1 MNYLLV
7 FLGGGLGAA
16 ARYGVNVGVGRINP
30 TDFPWHTLII
40 NITGCFIMG
49 VLTEAMAL
57 RFNASTE
64 LRLFLTTGIM
74 GGYTTFSAFALDYAL
89 LFERKDFMSAG
100 IYVLASVIGALLACF
115 AGLAVVR
122 ALWA

>member
-30 TDFPWHTLII
+30 TEFPWHTLII

>member
-1 MNYLLV
+1 MNFLWV

-16 ARYGVNVGVGRINP
+16 VRYGVNVGVSRVNP

-57 RFNASTE
+57 RFNVSNE
-64 LRLFLTTGIM
+64 WRLFLTTGIM

-89 LFERKDFMSAG
+89 LFERRDFMSAA
-100 IYVLASVIGALLACF
+100 IYVLASVIGAILACF
-115 AGLAVVR
+115 AGLALVR

>member
-1 MNYLLV
+1 MNYLWV

-16 ARYGVNVGVGRINP
+16 ARYGVNVGVGRVNP
-30 TDFPWHTLII
+30 TDFPWHTLVI

-57 RFNASTE
+57 RLNVSNE
-64 LRLFLTTGIM
+64 WRLFLTTGIM

-100 IYVLASVIGALLACF
+100 IYVLASVIGSILACF
-115 AGLAVVR
+115 AGLALVR